1 MARGEVD
8 EIVDGPQDAAVR
20 VGDLW
25 YRAAW
30 VFDSRRGP
38 PGAATVR
45 LVQRFTGWTVESTQ
59 LRLDPSVATLFDF
72 RTTQES
78 GVGFVY
84 MLPFSGE
91 RVLVE
96 HVFIGPPDA
105 SPPAPEELLAK
116 YLRTY
121 LGLVESTVTRRRRRV
136 DIDRR

>member
-1 MARGEVD
+1 MD

-38 PGAATVR
+38 PSAATVR